1 MNMASPRLSLL
12 FALLVFCSSGA
23 NSQTLPL
30 PENLVNLNSDEG
42 AVLLKESEAL
52 EAYWPLSIQ
61 FVTQKNQAFCG
72 VASIVMVLNALAV
85 QAPATPEFEPFRTFT
100 QDNVFSPKTDVVIA
114 RDVLARQG
122 MTLDQIGRFLSAYPV
137 RAEVH
142 HAADV
147 TLEEFR
153 SAARQYLSADGHHV
167 IINYLRRSI
176 GQEKGGHI
184 SPLAAYDADTD
195 RFLILDVS
203 RYKYP
208 PVWVSAKELYGA
220 MNTPDSDND
229 DRTRGFVLVKTMQ

>member
-1 MNMASPRLSLL
+1 
-12 FALLVFCSSGA
+12 
-23 NSQTLPL
+23 
-30 PENLVNLNSDEG
+30 
-42 AVLLKESEAL
+42 
-52 EAYWPLSIQ
+52 
-61 FVTQKNQAFCG
+61 
-72 VASIVMVLNALAV
+72 MVLNALAV
-85 QAPATPEFEPFRTFT
+85 PAPATPEFEPFRTFT
-100 QDNVFSPKTDVVIA
+100 QDNVFSPETDVVIA

-122 MTLDQIGRFLSAYPV
+122 MTLDQIGQFLSVYPV
-137 RAEVH
+137 KAEVH

-184 SPLAAYDADTD
+184 SPLGAYDADTD

-208 PVWVSAKELYGA
+208 PVWVSAKELYDA